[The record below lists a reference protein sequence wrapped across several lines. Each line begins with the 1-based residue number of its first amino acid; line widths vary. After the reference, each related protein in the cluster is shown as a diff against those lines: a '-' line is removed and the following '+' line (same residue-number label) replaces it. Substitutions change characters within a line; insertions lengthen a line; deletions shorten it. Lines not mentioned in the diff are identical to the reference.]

1 MIVHKGTA
9 HPGEHEPIV
18 DEELFEQVQMKL
30 AHNASGSSRRRKHRQ
45 PSLLTGKVFD
55 GEGRAMTPSHASRP
69 NRRYRYYVTRPD
81 QVDGSPAWRVPA
93 HDLEQLI
100 CRTLAGRLA
109 EKGFLLDLQGESEV
123 EAAQL
128 QQTMARADLA
138 AATLRSGT
146 DHERI
151 DVIGALVRRIDL
163 AEESIVIKL
172 CPSGVGETL
181 GTLPPGSNVPALTIT
196 VRAVRI
202 RRGQQMRLVVPGPEP
217 DNQPPAARRDDRLIA
232 LMAEALQARELVLA
246 HTGSSLNSL
255 ARAHGRC
262 RTRLGNLVA
271 LSCLA
276 PDIVSAIVEGRQPA
290 ALTARR
296 LGSIVLPPQ
305 WAEQRRVLGF
315 G

>member
-1 MIVHKGTA
+1 
-9 HPGEHEPIV
+9 
-18 DEELFEQVQMKL
+18 
-30 AHNASGSSRRRKHRQ
+30 
-45 PSLLTGKVFD
+45 
-55 GEGRAMTPSHASRP
+55 
-69 NRRYRYYVTRPD
+69 
-81 QVDGSPAWRVPA
+81 
-93 HDLEQLI
+93 
-100 CRTLAGRLA
+100 
-109 EKGFLLDLQGESEV
+109 
-123 EAAQL
+123 
-128 QQTMARADLA
+128 
-138 AATLRSGT
+138 
-146 DHERI
+146 
-151 DVIGALVRRIDL
+151 
-163 AEESIVIKL
+163 
-172 CPSGVGETL
+172 
-181 GTLPPGSNVPALTIT
+181 
-196 VRAVRI
+196 
-202 RRGQQMRLVVPGPEP
+202 MRLVVPGPEP

-305 WAEQRRVLGF
+305 WAEQRRVLGL